1 MSEKETYVTDS
12 ETVADDQPVLSP
24 QHHKG
29 QFVFESLEAP
39 KPRSKN
45 PSLRTRLSSKATR
58 LSLAST
64 IVAASVL
71 SAVVGAGVGVTA
83 FSLISRPSPIVV
95 NDASSVNWVTGAAV
109 TASPSVVTISVSS
122 SQGAGSGSG
131 VVLTADGYILTNT
144 HVVTLDGATASPT
157 IEVKTND
164 GHIYSAIVVGTD
176 PTNDLAV
183 IKVAV
188 AAKLSPVTFA
198 NSERINVGDA
208 VVAIGAPLGLDAT
221 VTSGIVSALNRTIQ
235 VASAAAP
242 ENGAQGGGGLQL
254 WTGNGKAPINLSVI
268 QTDAAINPGNSG
280 GALINEQGQLIG
292 INVAI
297 ASSGSSSGG
306 QAGNIGV
313 GFAIPSNVAKRIA
326 DEIMSTGHASHAMLG
341 ALVHDAKNSE
351 TAASFSTGAQVE
363 ALTAG
368 GAAEKAGVLVGDVI
382 TEFNSKQ
389 ITSSQGLMSAVR
401 QQAAGATATLKLLR
415 DGKLI
420 SLSVTLGD
428 AVNLKQ

>member
-1 MSEKETYVTDS
+1 VSDKETYVTDS
-12 ETVADDQPVLSP
+12 ENVVESPLEASP
-24 QHHKG
+24 QQHKG
-29 QFVFESLEAP
+29 QFVFDALETP
-39 KPRSKN
+39 KPRPQK
-45 PSLRTRLSSKATR
+45 PSLRTRLGSKATQ

-64 IVAASVL
+64 MVAASLL
-71 SAVVGAGVGVTA
+71 SAGIGAGVGVTA

-95 NDASSVNWVTGAAV
+95 NDAGSVNWVTGAAV

-122 SQGAGSGSG
+122 SEGAGSGSG
-131 VVLTADGYILTNT
+131 VVLTADGYVLTNT

-183 IKVAV
+183 IKVDV

-235 VASAAAP
+235 VDSAAAP

-297 ASSGSSSGG
+297 ASSGSSLGG
-306 QAGNIGV
+306 QSGNIGV

-341 ALVHDAKNSE
+341 ALVHDAKNSNTE
-351 TAASFSTGAQVE
+351 ASFSTGAQVE
-363 ALTAG
+363 ALTPG
-368 GAAEKAGVLVGDVI
+368 GSAEKAGVLVGDII
-382 TEFNSKQ
+382 TEFNGKQ
-389 ITSSQGLMSAVR
+389 ITTAQSLMSAVR
-401 QQAAGATATLKLLR
+401 QQAAGASATLKLLR
-415 DGKLI
+415 AGKVI

-428 AVNLKQ
+428 AVNLKS